1 MDHRYCCA
9 RLSWGRWPAVP
20 IVLVILLVV
29 ACGAEVPV
37 SPAACAATR
46 PQRAGSLLKLTA
58 SPAESDISGL
68 VSGSI
73 TAVAGRPL
81 AVRWLVDARKASDTL
96 QIQAVREG
104 TRQVYRESVLSSGVV
119 GGEREFPSTLVFP
132 APGCWDTDLVSG
144 TADGVVTFKVT

>member
-1 MDHRYCCA
+1 MGYGHGRTCLGW
-9 RLSWGRWPAVP
+9 RRWPAA
-20 IVLVILLVV
+20 LAALTILLTV
-29 ACGAEVPV
+29 ACGLEVPV

-46 PQRAGSLLKLTA
+46 PQRTGALLRVVA

-68 VSGSI
+68 VSG
-73 TAVAGRPL
+73 TVTVAARQPL
-81 AVRWLVDARKASDTL
+81 TVRWLVDARKASDTL

-104 TRQVYRESVLSSGVV
+104 TRQVYRESVPSTGVV

-132 APGCWDTDLVSG
+132 ASGCWDTELVSG